1 MLRRWNSRGSS
12 ARDRTDVVSALSV
25 QPAVAGHQGESAPDW
40 LRPAVFG
47 VMDGL
52 VSNVSLIAGVDG
64 GGAGRDALVL
74 AGLAGLVAGG
84 FSMATG
90 EYTSVRTEGEATESQ
105 IGAVVKRLASDPGA
119 TQAMLSSSFERRGV
133 RPEVADAVAE
143 DLSADPEE
151 ALRSHACELL
161 GVDPTNLAR
170 PWVAA
175 VSSFFSFAFGA
186 VIPLLPYLLG
196 WTSLVASL
204 VLSALALLAVG
215 ALVSRLTGRPALYSG
230 ARQLGLGALSAGAT
244 YLIGSLIGASI

>member
-1 MLRRWNSRGSS
+1 MLRRLSRRRSAVGGNTDLGSS
-12 ARDRTDVVSALSV
+12 LSDHH
-25 QPAVAGHQGESAPDW
+25 PDERGAESAPDW

-64 GGAGRDALVL
+64 GGGGHDALVL

-105 IGAVVKRLASDPGA
+105 ISAVVEQLALDPESN
-119 TQAMLSSSFERRGV
+119 QAMLSSIYERRGV
-133 RPEVADAVAE
+133 RPHVADAVAK

-151 ALRSHACELL
+151 AIRSHACELL
-161 GVDPTNLAR
+161 GVDPTNLAS

-175 VSSFFSFAFGA
+175 ISSFFSFAVGA

-204 VLSALALLAVG
+204 TLSALALFGVG
-215 ALVSRLTGRPALYSG
+215 ALVSRLTSRPALYSG
-230 ARQLGLGALSAGAT
+230 ARQLSLGALSAGAT
-244 YLIGSLIGASI
+244 YLIGTLIGASI